1 MVDVYDF
8 NFSPDLTNPYIP
20 DYLLARDAYFE
31 EQMEESREGN
41 SESRQ
46 WKKRYDFMDDDVEEL
61 LSFDEDEEWNLLDV
75 AEEMEEGE
83 HIVPGDDVW
92 NS

>member
-1 MVDVYDF
+1 
-8 NFSPDLTNPYIP
+8 
-20 DYLLARDAYFE
+20 
-31 EQMEESREGN
+31 MEESREGN